1 MDRMISL
8 KSIKKDYTLG
18 KETIPVLNGI
28 NLDLFPG
35 ELSYL
40 LGESGCGKSTLLN
53 IIGGIDKASSGDYLF
68 NGKSVKDYS
77 EKEWAYFRRKKIG
90 FVFQNFNL
98 VSHLTAIE
106 NVELSMILEGKSKS
120 DRHKRAKELL
130 ELVGLKDREKHL
142 PNQLSGGQKQR
153 VAIARSLA
161 NDPNIILAD
170 EPTGALDSENSEQI
184 MKILKKVANQ
194 GKIVLVV
201 THSQSFIDYADR
213 VIKMKDGSIIEIS
226 NLNNDQKMENL
237 SISNQPDTSKKKK
250 INWNTTLKL
259 AIRNIRNKKWRST
272 LTAIGASIGIF
283 GMVTIGALGNGL
295 NQKISTIIDQTSD
308 NYSIDVYKTDTELLP
323 DSIKDE
329 ISKVDNVKDV
339 FKYNPFQVNLQ
350 TSDGK
355 TTTAYADSLSPK
367 EYSSLHGKTFIKKG
381 DYPDNN
387 SEIVIPERVATD
399 LFGKTDKAIGEKVT
413 IIAQLMGLENI
424 YQTVTVEATITG
436 LIKNATIPM
445 LDSVGLSYP
454 LSQNM
459 MNDNP
464 QTKGTTMQYEV
475 IPSSPDKVDSIVK
488 NLQSKGYKAETAAD
502 SGKEIA
508 TYVDIA
514 SLALGL
520 LSGISLIVSSIMIG
534 IVLYVSVLER
544 TREIG
549 TLKAIGAFRSDI
561 RRIFVVEGFMIGALG
576 GIFGVAGSFLI
587 GKLANFIIKEGFN
600 KPSLQLFQYELSQV
614 VLVILF
620 SGLLGVAASFI
631 PAYRAAKLNPVE
643 ALKYE

>member
-1 MDRMISL
+1 MISL
-8 KSIKKDYTLG
+8 ESIKKDYKLE
-18 KETIPVLNGI
+18 KETIPVINGI
-28 NLDLFPG
+28 DLDLFPG
-35 ELSYL
+35 ELTYL

-120 DRHKRAKELL
+120 ERNKKSKELL

-142 PNQLSGGQKQR
+142 PSQLSGGQKQR

-161 NDPNIILAD
+161 NDPDIILAD

-184 MKILKKVANQ
+184 MKILKKVADQ

-201 THSQSFIDYADR
+201 THSQGFVDYADR
-213 VIKMKDGSIIEIS
+213 IIQMKDGSIVDINFKNSNQMIES
-226 NLNNDQKMENL
+226 L
-237 SISNQPDTSKKKK
+237 SINNQQVDRSKMKK

-259 AIRNIRNKKWRST
+259 AIRNIKNKKWRNT

-283 GMVTIGALGNGL
+283 GMVTIGALGNGI
-295 NQKISTIIDQTSD
+295 NEKIANAITGTDS
-308 NYSIDVYKTDTELLP
+308 NYSIGVYKDDTELLP
-323 DSIKDE
+323 TSVQDE
-329 ISKVDNVKDV
+329 LSQVDNVKDV
-339 FKYNPFQVNLQ
+339 YAYNPFQISIE
-350 TSDGK
+350 TTDGK
-355 TTTAYADSLSPK
+355 KTTASADTLVPEK
-367 EYSSLHGKTFIKKG
+367 YKTLYGKSYITEG
-381 DYPDNN
+381 DYPSND
-387 SEIVIPERVATD
+387 SEVIIPERVAEE
-399 LFGKTDKAIGEKVT
+399 LFKNANEAIGKKVT
-413 IIAQLMGLENI
+413 IVSQLMSLKDV
-424 YQTVTVEATITG
+424 YQTVSTEATITG
-436 LIKNATIPM
+436 LVTNGAIPL
-445 LDSVGLSYP
+445 LDTVGFSYS
-454 LSQNM
+454 LSQKITNK
-459 MNDNP
+459 NP
-464 QTKGTTMQYEV
+464 QTKNTALQYTV
-475 IPSSPDKVDSIVK
+475 IPSSIDKVDSIIK
-488 NLQSKGYKAETAAD
+488 NLQSKGYVAETESD
-502 SGKEIA
+502 SSEELSS
-508 TYVDIA
+508 YVTMA
-514 SLALGL
+514 SVAVGL

-549 TLKAIGAFRSDI
+549 TLKAIGAYKSDI
-561 RRIFVVEGFMIGALG
+561 RRIFVMEGFMIGLLG
-576 GIFGVAGSFLI
+576 GFFGVAGSFII
-587 GKLANFIIKEGFN
+587 GKLGNFIIKEGFD
-600 KPSLQLFQYELSQV
+600 KPNLQLFQYDITQL
-614 VLVILF
+614 VLIIIF